1 MLNLRGLLS
10 SSVLPLV
17 AIASSCLTVPSAIAQ
32 PQLSWQG
39 VTNRMFGGKEPRAP
53 GSGGRGGSRP
63 ANLCWITPT
72 DMVWNSRP
80 QLVWSGSFRA
90 VGVRPVGTETLLWRS
105 IAPVDNKLH
114 RLEYGGT
121 PLEPG
126 KAYEWVFF
134 FSENANTPMLR
145 VPFQLVDANQ
155 QTTIKTDLAKLN
167 APDQKQKTNA
177 EALALQRAN
186 YFAQQQLWSDVLQEV
201 YSVKNPSPELQQTA
215 QAIEKQICQSKAM
228 SRL

>member
-1 MLNLRGLLS
+1 MLNFRGLLS
-10 SSVLPLV
+10 RSVLPLV
-17 AIASSCLTVPSAIAQ
+17 AIAGSSWLAIPSAIAQ

-53 GSGGRGGSRP
+53 GSGGRGGPRP
-63 ANLCWITPT
+63 ADLCWITPT
-72 DMVWNSRP
+72 ETLWNSRP
-80 QLVWSGSFRA
+80 QLVWSGSFRT
-90 VGVRPVGTETLLWRS
+90 VGIRPVGTETLLWRS
-105 IAPVDNKLH
+105 VAPAGNRLH

-121 PLEPG
+121 PLKPG

-134 FSENANTPMLR
+134 FSENANTPMLQ

-155 QTTIKTDLAKLN
+155 QTAIKTDLAKLAN
-167 APDQKQKTNA
+167 QYQKQKINT

-201 YSVKNPSPELQQTA
+201 YSVKSPSKQLQQVA
-215 QAIEKQICQSKAM
+215 QAIEAKVCQRK
-228 SRL
+228 

>member
-1 MLNLRGLLS
+1 MLNFRGLLS
-10 SSVLPLV
+10 SSLLTLV
-17 AIASSCLTVPSAIAQ
+17 AIAGLSGSTALIAIAQ
-32 PQLSWQG
+32 TQLSWQE

-72 DMVWNSRP
+72 DSLWNTRP
-80 QLVWSGSFRA
+80 QLVWLGSFRS
-90 VGVRPVGTETLLWRS
+90 VGVRPVGTQTILWRS
-105 IAPVDNKLH
+105 VAPVANRLH

-134 FSENANTPMLR
+134 FSETANTPMLR
-145 VPFQLVDANQ
+145 VPFQMVDVNQ
-155 QTTIKTDLAKLN
+155 QAAIKTDLAKLTN
-167 APDQKQKTNA
+167 QHQKQKITA

-186 YFAQQQLWSDVLQEV
+186 YFAQRQLWSDVLQEV
-201 YSVKNPSPELQQTA
+201 YSVKNPSKQLQQVA
-215 QAIEKQICQSKAM
+215 QDTEAEVCRRK
-228 SRL
+228 